1 MTDETDI
8 GTANTIRERSG
19 ESRTKLWM
27 LLRANRLLVS
37 SVLTSAV
44 FVAFVIAVVV
54 LDPPFSRQLESG
66 DTIDTIFSTMITVI
80 VTGTTLVVT
89 IGQLVLSQEN
99 GPLGDQRDRM
109 SSSMDFR
116 EFTEELIGSPSPAD
130 PSEFLRQIVG
140 VTAQRTTA
148 FRESIGENDDENLRE
163 EVDEFA
169 ESVTGNANMVRDKLE
184 GAQFGS
190 SDVVFAALNF
200 NYSWKIFQVERLAN
214 EYEESLT
221 EEEAGLLDDLKT
233 ALTLFG
239 PAREHIKT
247 LYFQWA
253 LINLSQMILYAAVPA
268 VAVAGIMVA
277 IVDTGTFPGSTL
289 GFEHIILV
297 VGGAFAVT
305 LVPFM
310 LFVSYVLRILT
321 IAKRTLA
328 IEPLILRDSQR

>member
-1 MTDETDI
+1 MTDETGI
-8 GTANTIRERSG
+8 STANTMRERAE
-19 ESRTKLWM
+19 ESRITLWV

-44 FVAFVIAVVV
+44 FVVFVIALAV
-54 LDPPFSRQLESG
+54 LHPPFSQQLESG
-66 DTIDTIFSTMITVI
+66 DMIDTMFSTMITVI

-89 IGQLVLSQEN
+89 IGQLVLTQEN
-99 GPLGDQRDRM
+99 GPLGDQRERM
-109 SSSMDFR
+109 ASSMDFR
-116 EFTEELIGSPSPAD
+116 DITEELIGAPSPVD
-130 PSEFLRQIVG
+130 PSEFLRQIIG

-148 FRESIGENDDENLRE
+148 LRESIDKNADENLRE

-169 ESVTGNANMVRDKLE
+169 ESVTGNADTVRDQLE

-190 SDVVFAALNF
+190 FDVLFAALNF

-221 EEEAGLLDDLKT
+221 EEEHGLLDELKT
-233 ALTLFG
+233 ALSLFG

-253 LINLSQMILYAAVPA
+253 LIDLSQMILYAAVPA
-268 VAVAGIMVA
+268 VAVAGIMVG
-277 IVDTGTFPGSTL
+277 IVDAGTFPGSTL
-289 GFEHIILV
+289 GLDHIILV

-305 LVPFM
+305 LIPFM
-310 LFVSYVLRILT
+310 LFVSYILRILT

-328 IEPLILRDSQR
+328 IEPLLLRGSQR

>member
-8 GTANTIRERSG
+8 STANTMRERAG
-19 ESRTKLWM
+19 ESRIKLWV

-37 SVLTSAV
+37 SVLTSTV
-44 FVAFVIAVVV
+44 FVAFVIAVAV
-54 LDPPFSRQLESG
+54 LHPPFSRQLESG
-66 DTIDTIFSTMITVI
+66 DMIETMFSTMITVI

-89 IGQLVLSQEN
+89 IGQLVLTQEN
-99 GPLGDQRDRM
+99 GPLGDQRERM
-109 SSSMDFR
+109 ASSMDFR
-116 EFTEELIGSPSPAD
+116 DFTEELIGAPSPVD
-130 PSEFLRQIVG
+130 PAEFLRQIIG
-140 VTAQRTTA
+140 ITAQRTTA
-148 FRESIGENDDENLRE
+148 LRELIGKNDDENLRE

-169 ESVTGNANMVRDKLE
+169 ESVTGNADTVRDQLE

-190 SDVVFAALNF
+190 FDVLFAALNF

-221 EEEAGLLDDLKT
+221 EEEHGLLDDLKT
-233 ALTLFG
+233 ALSLFG

-253 LINLSQMILYAAVPA
+253 LIDLSQMILYAAVPA
-268 VAVAGIMVA
+268 LAVAGIMVG
-277 IVDTGTFPGSTL
+277 IVDAGTFPGSTL
-289 GFEHIILV
+289 GLDHIILV

-328 IEPLILRDSQR
+328 IEPLLLRGSQR

>member
-8 GTANTIRERSG
+8 STANTMRERSG
-19 ESRTKLWM
+19 ESRIKLWL

-44 FVAFVIAVVV
+44 FVVFVIAVAV
-54 LDPPFSRQLESG
+54 LDPPFSWQIESG
-66 DTIDTIFSTMITVI
+66 DMIDTMFSTMITVI

-99 GPLGDQRDRM
+99 GPLGDQRERM

-116 EFTEELIGSPSPAD
+116 DYTEELIGSPSPAD
-130 PSEFLRQIVG
+130 PSEFLRQIIG
-140 VTAQRTTA
+140 ITAQRTTA
-148 FRESIGENDDENLRE
+148 LRESIGKNDDEDLRE

-169 ESVTGNANMVRDKLE
+169 ESVTGNADLVRDQLE
-184 GAQFGS
+184 DSQFGS
-190 SDVVFAALNF
+190 FDVLFAALNF
-200 NYSWKIFQVERLAN
+200 NYGWKIFQVERLSN

-221 EEEAGLLDDLKT
+221 EEERGLLDDLKT
-233 ALTLFG
+233 ALSLFG

-253 LINLSQMILYAAVPA
+253 LIDLSQMILYAAVPA
-268 VAVAGIMVA
+268 LAVAGIMVG
-277 IVDTGTFPGSTL
+277 IVDAGTFPGSTL
-289 GFEHIILV
+289 GLDHIILV

-310 LFVSYVLRILT
+310 LFVSYVLRVVT

-328 IEPLILRDSQR
+328 IEPLILRESQR

>member
-8 GTANTIRERSG
+8 STANTMRERSG
-19 ESRTKLWM
+19 ESRIKLWM

-37 SVLTSAV
+37 TILTSAV
-44 FVAFVIAVVV
+44 FVAFVIAVAV
-54 LDPPFSRQLESG
+54 LYPSFSRQIESG
-66 DTIDTIFSTMITVI
+66 DMIDTMFSTMITVI

-99 GPLGDQRDRM
+99 GPLGDQRERM
-109 SSSMDFR
+109 ASSMDFR
-116 EFTEELIGSPSPAD
+116 DFTEELIGSPSPAD
-130 PSEFLRQIVG
+130 PSEFLRQIIG
-140 VTAQRTTA
+140 ISAQRTTTL
-148 FRESIGENDDENLRE
+148 RESIGKHDDENLRE

-169 ESVTGNANMVRDKLE
+169 ESVTGNADTVRDQLE

-190 SDVVFAALNF
+190 FDVLFAALNF

-221 EEEAGLLDDLKT
+221 EEEHGLLDDLKT
-233 ALTLFG
+233 ALSLFG

-253 LINLSQMILYAAVPA
+253 LINMSQMILYAAVPA
-268 VAVAGIMVA
+268 LAVAGIM
-277 IVDTGTFPGSTL
+277 ITTVDAGAFPGSTL
-289 GFEHIILV
+289 GFDHIILV

-328 IEPLILRDSQR
+328 IEPLILRESQR

>member
-8 GTANTIRERSG
+8 STANTMRERSG
-19 ESRTKLWM
+19 ESRIKLWL

-44 FVAFVIAVVV
+44 FVVFVIAVAV
-54 LDPPFSRQLESG
+54 LYPPFSRQIESG
-66 DTIDTIFSTMITVI
+66 DMIDTMFSTMITVI

-99 GPLGDQRDRM
+99 GPLGDQRERM
-109 SSSMDFR
+109 ASSMDFR
-116 EFTEELIGSPSPAD
+116 DYTEELIGSPSPAD
-130 PSEFLRQIVG
+130 PSEFLRQIIG
-140 VTAQRTTA
+140 ITAQRTTA
-148 FRESIGENDDENLRE
+148 LRESIDKNNDENLQE
-163 EVDEFA
+163 EVGEFA
-169 ESVTGNANMVRDKLE
+169 ESVTGNADTVRDQLE

-190 SDVVFAALNF
+190 FDVLFAALNF

-214 EYEESLT
+214 EYEESLD
-221 EEEAGLLDDLKT
+221 EEEYGLLDDLKT
-233 ALTLFG
+233 ALSLFG

-268 VAVAGIMVA
+268 LAVAGIMVA
-277 IVDTGTFPGSTL
+277 IVDAGTFPGSTL
-289 GFEHIILV
+289 GFDHIILV

-310 LFVSYVLRILT
+310 LFVSYVLRIVT

-328 IEPLILRDSQR
+328 IEPLILRESQR

>member
-8 GTANTIRERSG
+8 STANTMRERTG
-19 ESRTKLWM
+19 GSRIRLWV

-37 SVLTSAV
+37 SVLTCAV
-44 FVAFVIAVVV
+44 FVVFVIAVTV
-54 LDPPFSRQLESG
+54 LHPPFSLQIESG
-66 DTIDTIFSTMITVI
+66 DMIDTMFSTMITVI

-89 IGQLVLSQEN
+89 IGQLVLTQEN
-99 GPLGDQRDRM
+99 GPLGDQRERM
-109 SSSMDFR
+109 ASSMDFR
-116 EFTEELIGSPSPAD
+116 DFTEELIGAPSPAD
-130 PSEFLRQIVG
+130 PSEFLRQIIG
-140 VTAQRTTA
+140 VTAQRATA
-148 FRESIGENDDENLRE
+148 LRESIGENADEDLRD
-163 EVDEFA
+163 EVDEFT
-169 ESVTGNANMVRDKLE
+169 ESVTGNAGAVRDQLD
-184 GAQFGS
+184 GAQFGTF
-190 SDVVFAALNF
+190 DVLFAALNF
-200 NYSWKIFQVERLAN
+200 NYSWKIFQVERLAH

-221 EEEAGLLDDLKT
+221 EEEHGLLDDLKT
-233 ALTLFG
+233 ALSLFG

-253 LINLSQMILYAAVPA
+253 LISLSQMILYAAVPA

-277 IVDTGTFPGSTL
+277 IVDAGTFPGSTL
-289 GFEHIILV
+289 GFDHIILV

-328 IEPLILRDSQR
+328 IEPLLLRGSQR

>member
-148 FRESIGENDDENLRE
+148 LRESIGENDDENLRE

-221 EEEAGLLDDLKT
+221 EE
-233 ALTLFG
+233 
-239 PAREHIKT
+239 
-247 LYFQWA
+247 
-253 LINLSQMILYAAVPA
+253 
-268 VAVAGIMVA
+268 
-277 IVDTGTFPGSTL
+277 
-289 GFEHIILV
+289 
-297 VGGAFAVT
+297 
-305 LVPFM
+305 
-310 LFVSYVLRILT
+310 
-321 IAKRTLA
+321 
-328 IEPLILRDSQR
+328 

>member
-8 GTANTIRERSG
+8 STANTMRERSG
-19 ESRTKLWM
+19 ESRIKIWL

-37 SVLTSAV
+37 SVLTSTV
-44 FVAFVIAVVV
+44 FVAFVIAVAV
-54 LDPPFSRQLESG
+54 LDPPFSRQIESG
-66 DTIDTIFSTMITVI
+66 DMIDTMFSTMITVI

-99 GPLGDQRDRM
+99 GPLGDQRERM

-116 EFTEELIGSPSPAD
+116 DYTEELIGSPSPAD
-130 PSEFLRQIVG
+130 PSEFLRQIIG
-140 VTAQRTTA
+140 ITAQRTIA
-148 FRESIGENDDENLRE
+148 LRESIDKNDDENLRE
-163 EVDEFA
+163 EVDEFT
-169 ESVTGNANMVRDKLE
+169 ESVTGNADMVRDQLE

-190 SDVVFAALNF
+190 FDVLFAALNF
-200 NYSWKIFQVERLAN
+200 NYSWKIFQVERITN

-221 EEEAGLLDDLKT
+221 EEERGLLDDLKS
-233 ALTLFG
+233 ALSLFG

-253 LINLSQMILYAAVPA
+253 LIDLSQMILYAAVPA
-268 VAVAGIMVA
+268 LAVAGIMVG
-277 IVDTGTFPGSTL
+277 IVDAGTFPGSTL
-289 GFEHIILV
+289 GLDHIILV

-310 LFVSYVLRILT
+310 LFVSYVLRIVT

-328 IEPLILRDSQR
+328 IEPLILRESQR

>member
-8 GTANTIRERSG
+8 STANTMRERSG
-19 ESRTKLWM
+19 ESRIKLWL

-44 FVAFVIAVVV
+44 FVAFVIAVTV

-66 DTIDTIFSTMITVI
+66 DMIETMFSTMITVI

-89 IGQLVLSQEN
+89 IGQLVLTQEN
-99 GPLGDQRDRM
+99 GPLGDQRERM
-109 SSSMDFR
+109 ASSMDVR
-116 EFTEELIGSPSPAD
+116 DFTEELIGSPSPTD
-130 PSEFLRQIVG
+130 PSEFLRQIIG
-140 VTAQRTTA
+140 ITAQRTTA
-148 FRESIGENDDENLRE
+148 LRESIGKNDDENLRE

-169 ESVTGNANMVRDKLE
+169 ESVTGNADTVRDQLE

-190 SDVVFAALNF
+190 FDVVFAALNF

-221 EEEAGLLDDLKT
+221 EEEHGLLDDLKT
-233 ALTLFG
+233 ALSLFG

-253 LINLSQMILYAAVPA
+253 LIDLSQMILYAAVPA
-268 VAVAGIMVA
+268 LAVAGIMVG
-277 IVDTGTFPGSTL
+277 IVDAGTFPGSTL
-289 GFEHIILV
+289 GLDHIILV

-328 IEPLILRDSQR
+328 IEPLILRKSQR

>member
-8 GTANTIRERSG
+8 STANTMRERSG
-19 ESRTKLWM
+19 ESRIKLWM
-27 LLRANRLLVS
+27 LLRANRLVVS

-44 FVAFVIAVVV
+44 FVAFVITVAV
-54 LDPPFSRQLESG
+54 LHPPFSEQIESG
-66 DTIDTIFSTMITVI
+66 DMIDTLFSTMITVI

-89 IGQLVLSQEN
+89 IGQLVLTQEN
-99 GPLGDQRDRM
+99 GPLGDQRERM
-109 SSSMDFR
+109 ASSMDFR
-116 EFTEELIGSPSPAD
+116 DFTEELIGSPSPAD
-130 PSEFLRQIVG
+130 PSEFLRQIIG
-140 VTAQRTTA
+140 ITSERTTA
-148 FRESIGENDDENLRE
+148 LRESIGKNDDANLRE

-169 ESVTGNANMVRDKLE
+169 ESVTGNAHTVRDQLA

-190 SDVVFAALNF
+190 FDVVFAALNF

-221 EEEAGLLDDLKT
+221 AEEHGLLDDLKT
-233 ALTLFG
+233 ALSLFG

-253 LINLSQMILYAAVPA
+253 LINLSQLILYAAVPA

-277 IVDTGTFPGSTL
+277 IVDAGTFPGSTL
-289 GFEHIILV
+289 GFDHIILV

-328 IEPLILRDSQR
+328 IEPLILRESHR

>member
-8 GTANTIRERSG
+8 STANTMRERSG
-19 ESRTKLWM
+19 ESRIKLWV

-37 SVLTSAV
+37 LVLTSAV
-44 FVAFVIAVVV
+44 FVAFVIAVAV
-54 LDPPFSRQLESG
+54 LYPPFSRQIESG
-66 DTIDTIFSTMITVI
+66 DMIDTMFSTMITVI

-99 GPLGDQRDRM
+99 GPLGDQRERM
-109 SSSMDFR
+109 ASSMDFR
-116 EFTEELIGSPSPAD
+116 DFTEELIGSPSPAD
-130 PSEFLRQIVG
+130 PSEFLRQIIG

-148 FRESIGENDDENLRE
+148 LRDSIGKNDDENLRE

-169 ESVTGNANMVRDKLE
+169 ESVTGNADTVRDQLE

-190 SDVVFAALNF
+190 FDVLFAALNF

-214 EYEESLT
+214 EYEESLN
-221 EEEAGLLDDLKT
+221 EEEYGLLDDLKT
-233 ALTLFG
+233 ALSLFG

-253 LINLSQMILYAAVPA
+253 LINLSQLILYAAVPA
-268 VAVAGIMVA
+268 LAIAGIMVA
-277 IVDTGTFPGSTL
+277 IVDAGTFPGSTL
-289 GFEHIILV
+289 GFDHIILV

-310 LFVSYVLRILT
+310 LFVSYVLRIVT